1 MGRTF
6 NRQSGADSRHTGTN
20 SGHTGADSRHSGADS
35 PLSGAISQMSGV
47 LSRLGVG
54 AAVGLVRAYQ
64 ILISPWLGRPCRHA
78 PSCSAYA
85 IEALRRF
92 GVLRGGWLTAKR
104 LARCH
109 PWGTSGYD
117 PVPTSLKPDDSGG
130 QHEHQC

>member
-1 MGRTF
+1 MSERLSEST
-6 NRQSGADSRHTGTN
+6 SR
-20 SGHTGADSRHSGADS
+20 
-35 PLSGAISQMSGV
+35 LSGA

-64 ILISPWLGRPCRHA
+64 LLISPWLGRPCRHS

-85 IEALRRF
+85 LEALRRY
-92 GVLRGGWLTAKR
+92 GVLRGGWLTASR

-117 PVPTSLKPDDSGG
+117 PVPAAPEPDRDGRTT
-130 QHEHQC
+130 